1 MACRPAPIQ
10 VTWIGYPNT
19 TGLPAIYYRITDS
32 LADTPDTN
40 QKHVEELVR
49 LPESFLCYT
58 PSPEAGPVCPTP
70 AISNGFVTIGSF
82 NDLAKI
88 TPKVL
93 QVWARILCAVPNSR
107 LMVKCKPFCCDSI
120 RQKFLTTLE
129 ELGLEPLRV
138 DLLPLIHLNHDHMQA
153 YSLMDISLDTFPYAG
168 TTTTCESLYMGVP
181 CVTMAGSV
189 HAHNVGVS
197 LLTKVGLGR
206 LVAKTEDEYVSLALD
221 LASDVSALQE
231 LRMSLRELMIKSPVC
246 DGESFTRSLES
257 AYRTMWRRYCD
268 GDSPALKRLELL
280 ADQPGS
286 NKEDLETAVKLA
298 DPRAQRANAIAEEDN
313 QAPIKVNAT
322 PEEGGQPQIIMANG
336 VSSPADNQALIATV
350 QQPQIMVNG
359 GIQIESLL
367 DDKDDE
373 ASSLP
378 PSQCPEIEEF
388 RTLLRQQKVLNN
400 LTEQALRKSQ
410 PLVISK
416 LTHEK
421 AELLT
426 AQDLMGTS
434 KVEQLCLQVLS
445 MRICPGGGV
454 VDVPVI
460 DNSATSE
467 ETNQSNAKSSPAA
480 SSILDTD
487 LPEIVGVIRSSRDV
501 INKLV
506 ELLHQ
511 KFPTVAKIQ
520 LNRKVREISD
530 FVDNRWQVKKEVLDK
545 LGLTSSPV
553 NHPQKTKATASPS
566 LPQKTKAAA
575 KLPQKTKGISMYFSK
590 RCLPPEEAINA
601 QAASPELRLKSKTVQ
616 GNSVATGAPQ
626 VDLFPSTK

>member
-1 MACRPAPIQ
+1 
-10 VTWIGYPNT
+10 
-19 TGLPAIYYRITDS
+19 
-32 LADTPDTN
+32 
-40 QKHVEELVR
+40 
-49 LPESFLCYT
+49 
-58 PSPEAGPVCPTP
+58 
-70 AISNGFVTIGSF
+70 
-82 NDLAKI
+82 
-88 TPKVL
+88 
-93 QVWARILCAVPNSR
+93 
-107 LMVKCKPFCCDSI
+107 
-120 RQKFLTTLE
+120 
-129 ELGLEPLRV
+129 
-138 DLLPLIHLNHDHMQA
+138 
-153 YSLMDISLDTFPYAG
+153 
-168 TTTTCESLYMGVP
+168 
-181 CVTMAGSV
+181 
-189 HAHNVGVS
+189 
-197 LLTKVGLGR
+197 
-206 LVAKTEDEYVSLALD
+206 
-221 LASDVSALQE
+221 
-231 LRMSLRELMIKSPVC
+231 
-246 DGESFTRSLES
+246 
-257 AYRTMWRRYCD
+257 MWRRYCD

-400 LTEQALRKSQ
+400 LTEQALR
-410 PLVISK
+410 
-416 LTHEK
+416 
-421 AELLT
+421 
-426 AQDLMGTS
+426 
-434 KVEQLCLQVLS
+434 
-445 MRICPGGGV
+445 GGV